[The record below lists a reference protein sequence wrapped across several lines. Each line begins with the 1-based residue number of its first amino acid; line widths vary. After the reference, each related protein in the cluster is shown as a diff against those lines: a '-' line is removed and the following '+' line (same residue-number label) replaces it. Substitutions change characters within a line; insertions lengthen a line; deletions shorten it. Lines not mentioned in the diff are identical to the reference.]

1 MTTSASPSRPRPRRV
16 AAPASEDQRTA
27 REARRQADPCTI
39 VILGANG
46 DLSRRKLLP
55 AIYHLAKDKLLPD
68 GCDVLGVAR
77 DDLDEEAFRNMMG
90 DAVRESDEI
99 GQFDATVW
107 RALAPRIHYSFGD
120 LSDPAT
126 FERLGKRLGEI
137 ESRRV
142 PSEPNR
148 LFYLAVPPS
157 VFPAIAQ
164 ALSRSGLAPRMRDAS
179 ERPWYR
185 IVIEKPFGHSLET
198 ARALNRLVLEHFGEC
213 QLFRI
218 DHYLG
223 KETVQSILV
232 FRFANAIFEPIWN
245 RQSVHHVQI
254 TVAET
259 DGVGTRGRYYEE
271 AGVVRD
277 MFQNHLLQLLTLV
290 AMEPPVTMS
299 ADAVRDEKVK
309 VLQSLRW
316 LHDRDV
322 DRAAVRAQYAAGT
335 LDSEKVAGYRAET
348 GVAKESNTPTF
359 AAVRFQ
365 VDNWRWTGV
374 PFFLRSGKRMPRRVS
389 EIAVQFR
396 EPPVLMFRH
405 ETREQIGPN
414 TLTLRIQPN
423 EGASLSFQ
431 VKAPGA
437 AYQLSHGVEV
447 APVAMD
453 FTYRETFGDV
463 NPPAYETLLLD
474 IMLGDATLFTR
485 SDEVEAAWRVV
496 DPLITYWEGHPPA
509 TMPTYEAGS
518 WGPNEADL
526 LVEPHDARWREP
538 D

>member
-1 MTTSASPSRPRPRRV
+1 MTTAAPRRV
-16 AAPASEDQRTA
+16 AAHASEVLKILG
-27 REARRQADPCTI
+27 ESRRQPDPCTI

-46 DLSRRKLLP
+46 DLAKRKLLP
-55 AIYHLAKDKLLPD
+55 AIYHLAKDQLLPE

-77 DDLDEEAFRNMMG
+77 DHMDDDAFRRMMG
-90 DAVRESDEI
+90 DAVRASDEI
-99 GQFDATVW
+99 GEFDEGVW
-107 RALAPRIHYSFGD
+107 RALAPRIHYTFAD
-120 LSDPAT
+120 LSDASAYP
-126 FERLGKRLGEI
+126 RLTQRLEEI
-137 ESRRV
+137 EAHR
-142 PSEPNR
+142 EPEEANR

-157 VFPAIAQ
+157 AFPSIART
-164 ALSRSGLAPRMRDAS
+164 LSQSGLAPRVVDPAH
-179 ERPWYR
+179 RPWYR
-185 IVIEKPFGHSLET
+185 VVIEKPFGRSLET
-198 ARALNRLVLEHFGEC
+198 ARALNRLVLELFSEC
-213 QLFRI
+213 QLYRI

-259 DGVGTRGRYYEE
+259 VGVETRGKYYEE

-309 VLQSLRW
+309 VLRSLRW
-316 LHDRDV
+316 LRDRDL
-322 DRAAVRAQYAAGT
+322 DHAAVRAQYVSGA
-335 LDSEKVAGYRAET
+335 LDGAPALGYRGES
-348 GVAKESNTPTF
+348 GVAPESNTPTY

-405 ETREQIGPN
+405 ETRAQIAPN
-414 TLTLRIQPN
+414 VLTIRIQPN
-423 EGASLSFQ
+423 EGVSLSFQ

-453 FTYRETFGDV
+453 FTYKEAFGEA

-485 SDEVEAAWRVV
+485 SDEVEAAWRIV
-496 DPLITYWEGHPPA
+496 DPIIEHWDSHPPP
-509 TMPTYEAGS
+509 TMPTYAAGS
-518 WGPNEADL
+518 WGPGEADL
-526 LVEPHDARWREP
+526 LVETHGAQWREP
-538 D
+538 E